1 MFLAKPLRFRA
12 DLVCA
17 RSYAG
22 KGAVLRSGAFLCPA
36 DPVRQVDSRIPVCDP
51 AAGIAF
57 PASTSARTRL
67 ASCPRKSRCVTLPCE
82 LLWRIPASE
91 STLRSCHGSV
101 DIVACSPVPAP
112 VSQISLAQALDVRL
126 TRGFVPRLTSMLR
139 SIRGGGASRPARRVQ
154 AGLGEER
161 EPACRLR
168 LSRVCLH
175 LAYPSMYGTTCPYL
189 PFGCQPSRQ
198 CVVSMRRASRPFL
211 TYAAPPARR
220 GRRIHAV
227 RELWQGN
234 RPARTKMPLCWQD
247 VANMRSPGA
256 RRWQDCALMRSWPDW
271 QWQYTRAVRSRGL
284 AATRF
289 RRGAFPSALPWQDF
303 TTVRSRALADGKMLA
318 KCVPG
323 RQSVA
328 SFALHAS
335 QKWLRTGKSPV
346 RGSIL
351 PPCIQNEL
359 ALAGYARYA
368 SEKPRKPPF
377 GNARREDLARKD
389 SFRCTG
395 PSNHARR
402 ANLAIL

>member
-247 VANMRSPGA
+247 VANMRS
-256 RRWQDCALMRSWPDW
+256 
-271 QWQYTRAVRSRGL
+271 
-284 AATRF
+284 
-289 RRGAFPSALPWQDF
+289 
-303 TTVRSRALADGKMLA
+303 RALDDGKMLA
-318 KCVPG
+318 RCVPQRPTVTG
-323 RQSVA
+323 LRPNALLAWLAVA
-328 SFALHAS
+328 IYSRGAFPGACRLQNARGMRS
-335 QKWLRTGKSPV
+335 RAAIRGKFCA
-346 RGSIL
+346 
-351 PPCIQNEL
+351 PCIPK
-359 ALAGYARYA
+359 AA
-368 SEKPRKPPF
+368 SDGKIASSRQ
-377 GNARREDLARKD
+377 D
-389 SFRCTG
+389 S
-395 PSNHARR
+395 R
-402 ANLAIL
+402 AMHPK